1 MLIGILAA
9 VFAALA
15 YGTASVLQ
23 ARGAQSVEDAGAPGE
38 APSLRSTI
46 TAMLTVSFLA
56 GTALDGIGFLGN
68 MVAARMIPLF
78 LAQPIVSANLV
89 VTVVLATLF
98 LHARLSVRD
107 WTAIAVVVVSL
118 VLLGF
123 SAGDEGHEHEWWLHW
138 AVLVVGAAI
147 LGLGAAILP
156 RMQSRVAVLAGLSAG
171 VLFGVLAVA
180 VRILD
185 GLDPFD
191 LGELLTDPAL
201 YAIIL
206 CGPGGFYMFT
216 VALQK
221 GSVSAAS
228 AALVVGETV
237 VPGVIGI
244 LVLGDTTRAGWG
256 AVAVIAFVAAVA
268 GAVVVAM
275 SPVVEAVER
284 AGENPVPDAT
294 SGGASG
300 QSDPKAKRKTP

>member
-23 ARGAQSVEDAGAPGE
+23 ARGAQSVDTGAAPDA

-46 TAMLTVSFLA
+46 TAMLTVAFIA
-56 GTALDGIGFLGN
+56 GMALDGIGFIGN

-98 LHARLSVRD
+98 LNARLSRRD
-107 WTAIAVVVVSL
+107 WIAIGVVVASL
-118 VLLGF
+118 VLLGI
-123 SAGDEGHEHEWWLHW
+123 SAGDEGREHEWWLHW
-138 AVLVVGAAI
+138 AVLGAGAVI
-147 LGLGAAILP
+147 LGLGAAVLP
-156 RMQSRVAVLAGLSAG
+156 RMHNRVAVLAGLSGG

-191 LGELLTDPAL
+191 LGEMLTDPAL
-201 YAIIL
+201 YAIVL

-221 GSVSAAS
+221 GAVSAAS
-228 AALVVGETV
+228 ASLVVGETV

-244 LVLGDTTRAGWG
+244 LVLGDTTRPGWG
-256 AVAVIAFVAAVA
+256 VVAVVAFVAAVV

-284 AGENPVPDAT
+284 AGEAPAPDRA
-294 SGGASG
+294 
-300 QSDPKAKRKTP
+300 P

>member
-9 VFAALA
+9 IFAALA

-23 ARGAQSVEDAGAPGE
+23 ARGAQSVDDTGAGPGE

-46 TAMLTVSFLA
+46 AAMLTVAFIA
-56 GTALDGIGFLGN
+56 GMALDGIGFLGN

-89 VTVVLATLF
+89 VTVVLATIVLK
-98 LHARLSVRD
+98 AKLSQRD
-107 WTAIAVVVVSL
+107 WIAIGVVVVAL

-123 SAGDEGHEHEWWLHW
+123 AAGDEGRKHEWWLHW
-138 AVLVVGAAI
+138 AVLAAAVII

-156 RMQSRVAVLAGLSAG
+156 RMQSRVAVLAGLSGG

-191 LGELLTDPAL
+191 LGELFTDPAL

-206 CGPGGFYMFT
+206 AGPGGFYMFT

-221 GSVSAAS
+221 GAVSAAS
-228 AALVVGETV
+228 ASLVVGETV

-244 LVLGDTTRAGWG
+244 VVLGDTVRDGWG
-256 AVAVIAFVAAVA
+256 PVAVVAFIAAVI

-275 SPVVEAVER
+275 SPVVEEVER
-284 AGENPVPDAT
+284 AGESTPV
-294 SGGASG
+294 G
-300 QSDPKAKRKTP
+300 

>member
-1 MLIGILAA
+1 MVIGILAA

-23 ARGAQSVEDAGAPGE
+23 ARGAQSVEDTGGGPGE

-46 TAMLTVSFLA
+46 TAMLTVAFIA
-56 GTALDGIGFLGN
+56 GMALDGIGFLGN

-89 VTVVLATLF
+89 VTVVLATIVLK
-98 LHARLSVRD
+98 ARLSRRD
-107 WTAIAVVVVSL
+107 WTAIGVVVVAL

-123 SAGDEGHEHEWWLHW
+123 AAGDEGREHEWWLHW
-138 AVLVVGAAI
+138 AVLVAAVVI

-156 RMQSRVAVLAGLSAG
+156 RMQSRVAVLAGLSGG

-191 LGELLTDPAL
+191 LGELFTDPAL

-206 CGPGGFYMFT
+206 AGPGGFYMFT

-221 GSVSAAS
+221 GAVSAAS
-228 AALVVGETV
+228 ASLVVGETV

-244 LVLGDTTRAGWG
+244 VVLGDTVRAGWG
-256 AVAVIAFVAAVA
+256 PVAVIAFIAAVI

-275 SPVVEAVER
+275 SPVVEQVER
-284 AGENPVPDAT
+284 AGESVPSPA
-294 SGGASG
+294 G
-300 QSDPKAKRKTP
+300 

>member
-1 MLIGILAA
+1 
-9 VFAALA
+9 
-15 YGTASVLQ
+15 
-23 ARGAQSVEDAGAPGE
+23 
-38 APSLRSTI
+38 
-46 TAMLTVSFLA
+46 MLTVSFLA
-56 GTALDGIGFLGN
+56 GMALDGIGFLGN

-98 LHARLSVRD
+98 LNARLSVRD

-156 RMQSRVAVLAGLSAG
+156 RMHRRVAVLAGLSGG
-171 VLFGVLAVA
+171 VLFGILAVA

-201 YAIIL
+201 YAIVL

-221 GSVSAAS
+221 GAVSAAS

-244 LVLGDTTRAGWG
+244 VVLGDTTRAGWG
-256 AVAVIAFVAAVA
+256 VVAVIAFVAAVV

-284 AGENPVPDAT
+284 AGESPVRDAAT
-294 SGGASG
+294 G
-300 QSDPKAKRKTP
+300 

>member
-23 ARGAQSVEDAGAPGE
+23 ARGAQSVDDTGAGPGE
-38 APSLRSTI
+38 APSLRSTV
-46 TAMLTVSFLA
+46 TAMLTVAFIA
-56 GTALDGIGFLGN
+56 GMALDGIGFLGN

-89 VTVVLATLF
+89 VTVVLATIVLK
-98 LHARLSVRD
+98 ARLSQRD
-107 WTAIAVVVVSL
+107 WIAIGVVVVSL
-118 VLLGF
+118 ILLGF
-123 SAGDEGHEHEWWLHW
+123 AAGDEGRDHEWWLHW
-138 AVLVVGAAI
+138 AVLIAAVVI

-156 RMQSRVAVLAGLSAG
+156 RMQSRVAVLAGLSGG

-191 LGELLTDPAL
+191 LGELFTDPAL

-206 CGPGGFYMFT
+206 AGPGGFYMFT

-221 GSVSAAS
+221 GAVSAAS
-228 AALVVGETV
+228 ASLVVGETV

-244 LVLGDTTRAGWG
+244 VVLGDTVRAGWG
-256 AVAVIAFVAAVA
+256 PVAVIAFVAAVV

-275 SPVVEAVER
+275 SPVVEEVER
-284 AGENPVPDAT
+284 AGESAPVA
-294 SGGASG
+294 
-300 QSDPKAKRKTP
+300 

>member
-23 ARGAQSVEDAGAPGE
+23 ARGAQSVDDTGAGPGE
-38 APSLRSTI
+38 APSLRSTV
-46 TAMLTVSFLA
+46 TAMLTVAFIA
-56 GTALDGIGFLGN
+56 GMALDGIGFLGN

-89 VTVVLATLF
+89 VTVVLATIVLK
-98 LHARLSVRD
+98 ARLSQRD
-107 WTAIAVVVVSL
+107 WIAIGVVVVSL
-118 VLLGF
+118 ILLGF
-123 SAGDEGHEHEWWLHW
+123 AAGDEGRDHEWWLHW
-138 AVLVVGAAI
+138 AVLIAAVVI

-156 RMQSRVAVLAGLSAG
+156 RMQSRVAVLAGLSGG

-191 LGELLTDPAL
+191 LGELFTDPAL

-206 CGPGGFYMFT
+206 AGPGGFYMFT

-221 GSVSAAS
+221 GAVSAAS
-228 AALVVGETV
+228 ASLVVGETV

-244 LVLGDTTRAGWG
+244 VVLGDTVRAGWG
-256 AVAVIAFVAAVA
+256 PVAVIAFIAAVV
-268 GAVVVAM
+268 GAVVAAM
-275 SPVVEAVER
+275 SPVVEEVER
-284 AGENPVPDAT
+284 AGESAPVA
-294 SGGASG
+294 
-300 QSDPKAKRKTP
+300 

>member
-23 ARGAQSVEDAGAPGE
+23 ARGAQSVDDTGAGPGE

-46 TAMLTVSFLA
+46 AAMLTVAFIA
-56 GTALDGIGFLGN
+56 GMALDGIGFLGN
-68 MVAARMIPLF
+68 LVAARMIPLF

-89 VTVVLATLF
+89 VTVVLATIVLK
-98 LHARLSVRD
+98 AKLSQRD
-107 WTAIAVVVVSL
+107 WIAIGVVVVAL

-123 SAGDEGHEHEWWLHW
+123 AAGDEGRKHEWWLHW
-138 AVLVVGAAI
+138 AVLIAAVII

-156 RMQSRVAVLAGLSAG
+156 RMQSRVAVLAGLSGG

-191 LGELLTDPAL
+191 LGELFTDPAL

-206 CGPGGFYMFT
+206 AGPGGFYMFT

-221 GSVSAAS
+221 GAVSAAS
-228 AALVVGETV
+228 ASLVVGETV

-244 LVLGDTTRAGWG
+244 VVLGDTVREGWG
-256 AVAVIAFVAAVA
+256 PVAVIAFIAAVI

-275 SPVVEAVER
+275 SPVIEEVER
-284 AGENPVPDAT
+284 AGESTPV
-294 SGGASG
+294 G
-300 QSDPKAKRKTP
+300 

>member
-23 ARGAQSVEDAGAPGE
+23 ARGAQSVADTGAGPGE

-46 TAMLTVSFLA
+46 AAMLTVAFIA
-56 GTALDGIGFLGN
+56 GMALDGIGFLGN
-68 MVAARMIPLF
+68 LVAARMIPLF

-89 VTVVLATLF
+89 VTVVLATIVLK
-98 LHARLSVRD
+98 AKLSQRD
-107 WTAIAVVVVSL
+107 WIAIGVVVVAL

-123 SAGDEGHEHEWWLHW
+123 AAGDEGRKHEWWLHW
-138 AVLVVGAAI
+138 AVLIAAVII
-147 LGLGAAILP
+147 LGFGAAILP
-156 RMQSRVAVLAGLSAG
+156 RMQSRAAVLAGLSGG

-191 LGELLTDPAL
+191 LGELFTDPAL

-206 CGPGGFYMFT
+206 AGPGGFYMFT

-221 GSVSAAS
+221 GAVSAAS
-228 AALVVGETV
+228 ASLVVGETV

-244 LVLGDTTRAGWG
+244 VVLGDTVREGWG
-256 AVAVIAFVAAVA
+256 PVAVIAFIAAVI

-275 SPVVEAVER
+275 SPVIEEVER
-284 AGENPVPDAT
+284 AGESTPV
-294 SGGASG
+294 G
-300 QSDPKAKRKTP
+300 

>member
-1 MLIGILAA
+1 MLLGILAA
-9 VFAALA
+9 IFAALA

-23 ARGAQSVEDAGAPGE
+23 ARGAQSVTDTGAGPGE

-46 TAMLTVSFLA
+46 AAMLTFAFIA
-56 GTALDGIGFLGN
+56 GMALDAIGFLGN

-89 VTVVLATLF
+89 VTVVLATIVLKS
-98 LHARLSVRD
+98 RLSQRD
-107 WTAIAVVVVSL
+107 WIAVGVVVLSL

-123 SAGDEGHEHEWWLHW
+123 AAGDEGRKHEEWLHW
-138 AVLVVGAAI
+138 AVLGVGVVI
-147 LGLGAAILP
+147 LGIGVAVLP
-156 RMQSRVAVLAGLSAG
+156 RMRSRVAVLAGLSGG

-191 LGELLTDPAL
+191 LAELFTDPAL

-221 GSVSAAS
+221 GAVSAAS
-228 AALVVGETV
+228 ASLVVGETV
-237 VPGVIGI
+237 VPGVVGI
-244 LVLGDTTRAGWG
+244 VILGDTVRAGWG
-256 AVAVIAFVAAVA
+256 PVAVVAFIAAVI

-275 SPVVEAVER
+275 SPVVEQVER
-284 AGENPVPDAT
+284 AGEDA
-294 SGGASG
+294 G
-300 QSDPKAKRKTP
+300 